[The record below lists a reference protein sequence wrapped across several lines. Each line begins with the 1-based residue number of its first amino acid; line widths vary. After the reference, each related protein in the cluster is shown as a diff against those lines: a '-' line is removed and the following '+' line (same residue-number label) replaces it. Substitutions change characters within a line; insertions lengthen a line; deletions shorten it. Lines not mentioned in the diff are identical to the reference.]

1 MEARPR
7 HPTGDSSGLIFTQ
20 PSSPHHSALRLM
32 SKNSCALL
40 FHFSLPPPRRL
51 TLGFSEMEEIGGV
64 GFPVY
69 TRCLL
74 QSFHSHCAF
83 SRWIRAAFAQ
93 CGGERNAAGKKIAL
107 RRFVHSARRV
117 GRLART
123 ISPGGRYSPPPR
135 GSFAATLLVCE
146 SPLFKEKMKRVISGN
161 CFRNTSETLY
171 HSLLMEHI
179 GTSIKMTQSQ

>member
-107 RRFVHSARRV
+107 RRFVHSEQY
-117 GRLART
+117 L
-123 ISPGGRYSPPPR
+123 PGDDIFSPPEEALQR
-135 GSFAATLLVCE
+135 LCLFA
-146 SPLFKEKMKRVISGN
+146 SRPFSKR
-161 CFRNTSETLY
+161 R
-171 HSLLMEHI
+171 
-179 GTSIKMTQSQ
+179 